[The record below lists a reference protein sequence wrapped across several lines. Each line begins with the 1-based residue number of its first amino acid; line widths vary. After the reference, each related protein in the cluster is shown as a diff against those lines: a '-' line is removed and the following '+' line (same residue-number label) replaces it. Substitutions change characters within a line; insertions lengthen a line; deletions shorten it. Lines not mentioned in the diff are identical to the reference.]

1 MMTLGQKQRLFV
13 LLENRWVTWVLARGY
28 ELTHGE
34 CLRSDEQ
41 AEINALGYT
50 GRVRLCETIKP
61 FFPVLAEKILNN
73 GKNSGIRNSLHEEK
87 LAADWNLFKDG
98 AYLSRT
104 EDWKEVGEYWET
116 LHPLCRWGGRFG
128 DGNHISLEHNGRK

>member
-13 LLENRWVTWVLARGY
+13 QLEVQWVAWVLAHGY

-41 AEINALGYT
+41 AEINAMGYA
-50 GRVRLCETIKP
+50 GRLRLCEIIKP

-87 LAADWNLFKDG
+87 LATDWNLFKNG
-98 AYLSRT
+98 VYLSRT
-104 EDWKEVGEYWET
+104 EDWTEVGEYWEA